1 MRYFKLHK
9 YEYPLGVQQVT
20 LTETTA
26 SDPAGVSF
34 NVVSVDDLE
43 IVAGS
48 IQLKTQATLDAE
60 ANAALRPAA
69 QTELEHTDL
78 VALRCFKANVAFPA
92 DWQAHAVAC
101 RNIVNGTDTT
111 STILPGRPTTYPAGT

>member
-26 SDPAGVSF
+26 SDPAGTGF
-34 NVVSVDDLE
+34 NVFSSDELE
-43 IVAGS
+43 IVNGV
-48 IQLKTQATLDAE
+48 IQLKTQATKDAE

-78 VALRCFKANVAFPA
+78 VALRCFKAGIAFPA
-92 DWQAHAVAC
+92 EWLAYTNDLRA
-101 RNIVNGTDTT
+101 IVNGTDTT
-111 STILPGRPTTYPAGT
+111 SAALPAAPALPAGV